1 MAEKSLQEQHIPVMR
16 DRVIEMFAPALN
28 VSDPLLID
36 GTLGL
41 AGHTESLLKE
51 FPNLKIIGIDRD
63 PIAIERAKE
72 RLGELASRVEFVNET
87 YDQIEKVLAS
97 RKVNA
102 VLLDLGVSS
111 IQLDENNR
119 GFSYAHDAPL
129 DMRMNANDSLTA
141 AEILNS
147 YDVKDLTYI
156 LGTYGEEKFA
166 KRIAQE
172 LVKRRSNKSWTT
184 TFELVELIKDVIPA
198 PARRTGGNPAKR
210 TFQALRIAVNNELQI
225 LEKAIPQ
232 AMAALMVGGRILV
245 LSYHSLEDRIVKNA
259 FKEQSSVIDAL
270 PGLPILLSKK
280 KAPFEL
286 VNKKAEQASDAEI
299 VSNPRSTSVRLRVAQ
314 RVEVAA

>member
-16 DRVIEMFAPALN
+16 DRVLEMFTPALN
-28 VSDPLLID
+28 VSNPLLID

-63 PIAIERAKE
+63 PIAIERAKQ

-87 YDQIEKVLAS
+87 YDQIETVLAG
-97 RKVNA
+97 RKVNG

-111 IQLDENNR
+111 IQLDEASR
-119 GFSYAHDAPL
+119 GFSYAQDAPL
-129 DMRMNANDSLTA
+129 DMRMNATDSLTA
-141 AEILNS
+141 ADILNT
-147 YDVKDLTYI
+147 YEVKDLTYI

-172 LVKRRSNKSWTT
+172 LVKRRTDKPWSS

-225 LEKAIPQ
+225 LERAIPQ
-232 AMAALMVGGRILV
+232 AMAALVVGGRILV

-259 FKEQSSVIDAL
+259 FKDQSSIIDAL
-270 PGLPILLSKK
+270 PGLPILLSKSI
-280 KAPFEL
+280 APFEL
-286 VNKKAEQASDAEI
+286 VNRKAEQASDEEI
-299 VSNPRSTSVRLRVAQ
+299 ATNPRSTSVRLRVAQ
-314 RVEVAA
+314 RVAVAA